1 MARLLY
7 RLGKGAAAHAW
18 AVILVWAAVLA
29 LAVGGV
35 ALSGVHLS
43 NAITIPGTETQ
54 NLADRLKAEMPEAN
68 QGTGRVVF
76 STQDGSEFTQAQKD
90 GIAEA
95 LKRVDGVDGVDS
107 TVNPFER
114 QQQLDDGR
122 QKLKDGRAQ
131 LDQGEQRIAQL
142 KKSLPP
148 GVSAEQVLKQRGMD
162 PAQIEKQK
170 AQLEEGEKTYDR
182 MGDYRV
188 VSKDD
193 NSAISVVT
201 FTVEQN
207 AVEADTKTEV
217 MDAVRNHPVKGVD
230 AEFSQEIAQDISSLV
245 GPAEIIG
252 VVIAA
257 IVLLLMLRAV
267 VPAVL
272 PVLTALLGVAVAA
285 SATLAFSGVID
296 MMSVTPMLGVM
307 LGLAV
312 GIDYSLF
319 VLNRHRQQL
328 RTGMSVRESIGMAVG
343 TSGTAVFFA
352 ALTVIVALVALN
364 VAGIPFLGLMGTAGG
379 LAVAVALLMTLT
391 LTPALLSLAGKR
403 VLPKKA
409 RTAAPREDQIDPHD
423 VPLHLRH
430 PWITTLACVAV
441 LVVLALPAQSMRLG
455 LPDASTEAQ
464 DSTQYKAYQ
473 RIAEDFGAGENG
485 PIAVVVDLP
494 EGLSEAQA
502 KDKMD
507 AVADRLA
514 DQEDVANVL
523 QGSTTDDRTTGV
535 IQVIP
540 SSGPAEAATEELV
553 GSIRGLN
560 DGLEKDEDVHVG
572 VAGTTA
578 ANIDVSQLLGEKL
591 PLYLGVVLVIS
602 LVLLLMVFR
611 SILVPVIATVGFLLS
626 VLASFGAVVAVYQWG
641 WGGALFGVH
650 DPGPILSFLPTLM
663 VGILFGL
670 AMDYQLFL
678 VSGMREAY
686 VHGHAPR
693 QAVVYGFKAGRSVVT
708 AAAIIMISV
717 FAGFIFADL
726 AMIRPIGFALAGGVL
741 LDAFVVRMLLIP
753 AVMRLLGDKAWWIP
767 RWLDRILPRV
777 DVEGESLAR
786 EGAAA
791 GAVSGA
797 TEQDDDAARRARAR
811 GRHRAETAHRH
822 RAAGQRASD
831 RSATEQGVPHRGAQG
846 SATEG
851 VEDSTG
857 ALDEAAGSGR
867 EGTPR
872 AAERATGPAGAAGAG
887 ATAAAALGTAAQ
899 GAAHP
904 APEKETGAPR
914 SGTTGT
920 PAAAHAAR
928 HTASSPEHE
937 EGAVPTESDRVR
949 ALRHGRH
956 AAASADHAV
965 AAVDVTLVP
974 ADAALRLT
982 NQGLRVL
989 PNVWESED
997 KLLASLAAEDREE
1010 AAPHRGMHKRAEF
1023 RKVMVAGYP
1032 VVVARPKA
1040 ALARTDAPV
1049 VIHWHGGAYVHPVT
1063 TTHWRWID
1071 ALIQRTGAT
1080 VLVPGYGLAPDH
1092 TVDEALVLADG
1103 VWDLARTLGTRV
1115 LVSGDSAGGGL
1126 AVAQAMRLR
1135 DAAASPARET
1145 HPGAAPSVPA
1155 TPEGLILISPW
1166 VDVTVSNPEI
1176 EEYRDVDH
1184 MLDTEGPR
1192 AAGRWWAGTREVT
1205 DPVVSPAFGDVHG
1218 LPRTFVLQ
1226 GDRDMLY
1233 PDTMEFVTD
1242 LVRAGVDTTTVVCE
1256 GGPHVYA
1263 LMVWSDRATEDLDRV
1278 VRWMGH

>member
-7 RLGKGAAAHAW
+7 RLGKSAAAHAW
-18 AVILVWAAVLA
+18 AVILVWVAVLA

-35 ALSGVHLS
+35 ALSGVNLS

-76 STQDGSEFTQAQKD
+76 YTQDGSEFTQAQKD
-90 GIAEA
+90 GVADAIKATED
-95 LKRVDGVDGVDS
+95 VSGVDS
-107 TVNPFER
+107 TVDPFER
-114 QQQLDDGR
+114 QQQLDDGH

-131 LDQGEQRIAQL
+131 LDKGEQQIAQL

-148 GVSAEQVLKQRGMD
+148 GVSADQVLKQRGMD
-162 PAQIEKQK
+162 PARLEQQK

-193 NSAISVVT
+193 NSAISVVN
-201 FTVEQN
+201 FTDEQN
-207 AVEADTKTEV
+207 AVEAETKNAV
-217 MDAVRNHPVKGVD
+217 MDAVRSHPVDGVS
-230 AEFSQEIAQDISSLV
+230 AEFSQEIAQDVSSLV
-245 GPAEIIG
+245 GPAEIVG
-252 VVIAA
+252 VITAA
-257 IVLLLMLRAV
+257 LVLLIMLRAL
-267 VPAVL
+267 VPAFL
-272 PVLTALLGVAVAA
+272 PVLTALLGVAIAA
-285 SATLAFSGVID
+285 CTTLAFSGVID

-328 RTGMSVRESIGMAVG
+328 RQGMSVRESIGMAAG

-364 VAGIPFLGLMGTAGG
+364 VSGVPFLGLMGTAGG

-403 VLPKKA
+403 VLPKKV
-409 RTAAPREDQIDPHD
+409 RNAAPREDHIDPHD

-430 PWITTLACVAV
+430 PWITALASVAV

-455 LPDASTEAQ
+455 LPDSSTEAR

-473 RIAEDFGAGENG
+473 RIAHDFGAGENG

-494 EGLSEAQA
+494 EGLDKAQA
-502 KDKMD
+502 KDTMD
-507 AVADRLA
+507 EVADRLA

-523 QGSTTDDRTTGV
+523 QGNTTDDRTTGV

-540 SSGPAEAATEELV
+540 KSGPAEAATEQLV
-553 GSIRGLN
+553 GDIRGLN
-560 DGLEKDEDVHVG
+560 EDLKTDEDVHVG

-591 PLYLGVVLVIS
+591 PLYLGVVLIIS
-602 LVLLLMVFR
+602 LLLLLMVFR

-686 VHGHAPR
+686 VHGHPAR

-753 AVMRLLGDKAWWIP
+753 AVMRLLGEKAWWIP
-767 RWLDRILPRV
+767 RWLDRILPHV

-786 EGAAA
+786 ERAGSA
-791 GAVSGA
+791 GAVADSP
-797 TEQDDDAARRARAR
+797 EDDDAARRARRA
-811 GRHRAETAHRH
+811 GRHRADSGRRRSVSGRHSGTAALA
-822 RAAGQRASD
+822 AAG
-831 RSATEQGVPHRGAQG
+831 ATA
-846 SATEG
+846 
-851 VEDSTG
+851 
-857 ALDEAAGSGR
+857 
-867 EGTPR
+867 
-872 AAERATGPAGAAGAG
+872 AG
-887 ATAAAALGTAAQ
+887 ATAAARPEGGTGTRETPESEDRHGDRVAAD
-899 GAAHP
+899 HP
-904 APEKETGAPR
+904 AHAEHRAASEHRRETGDAE
-914 SGTTGT
+914 
-920 PAAAHAAR
+920 HAERVAR
-928 HTASSPEHE
+928 
-937 EGAVPTESDRVR
+937 
-949 ALRHGRH
+949 RHGRH
-956 AAASADHAV
+956 AADTEARVRRHREAEVTAEVVVETADRR
-965 AAVDVTLVP
+965 
-974 ADAALRLT
+974 LRLT
-982 NQGLRVL
+982 NEALRAM
-989 PNVWESED
+989 PNVMESES
-997 KLLASLAAEDREE
+997 KLLSSLAAGREE
-1010 AAPHRGMHKRAEF
+1010 AAPHKSMHERVFFE
-1023 RKVMVAGYP
+1023 KVMVAGRP
-1032 VVVARPKA
+1032 VVIARPKR
-1040 ALARTDAPV
+1040 ALERMDAPV
-1049 VIHWHGGAYVHPVT
+1049 VIHWHGGAYVHPMTVV
-1063 TTHWRWID
+1063 HWRWID

-1080 VLVPGYGLAPDH
+1080 VVVPGYGLAPDH
-1092 TVDEALVLADG
+1092 TVDEALQLADG
-1103 VWDLARTLGTRV
+1103 VWDLVRGMASRIFL
-1115 LVSGDSAGGGL
+1115 SGDSAGGGL
-1126 AVAQAMRLR
+1126 ALAQAMRLR
-1135 DAAASPARET
+1135 DADASDVA
-1145 HPGAAPSVPA
+1145 
-1155 TPEGLILISPW
+1155 GLILISPW
-1166 VDVTVSNPEI
+1166 VDATVSNPQI
-1176 EEYRDVDH
+1176 EAYRDVDH

-1192 AAGRWWAGTREVT
+1192 AAGRWWAGARAVT
-1205 DPVVSPAFGDVHG
+1205 DPVVSPAFGDVRG

-1233 PDTMEFVTD
+1233 PDTMEFVAE
-1242 LVRAGVDTTTVVCE
+1242 LMRAHVDVTTVVCE

-1263 LMVWSDRATEDLDRV
+1263 LMVWSARVTEDLDRV
-1278 VRWMGH
+1278 VRWMDR